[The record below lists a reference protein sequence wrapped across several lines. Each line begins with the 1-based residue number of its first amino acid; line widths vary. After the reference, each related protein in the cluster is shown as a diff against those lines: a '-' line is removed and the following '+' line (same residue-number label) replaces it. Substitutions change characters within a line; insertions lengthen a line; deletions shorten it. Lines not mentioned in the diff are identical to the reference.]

1 MSLDYATLD
10 ILRRQ
15 HPAWRLLLAEHAAL
29 IASFLHKTFVSPNVR
44 MKSAADLAE
53 ALEDELF
60 GLRQQLGSDT
70 FPRTAMEYLNDWTA
84 NEAAFDEEAAIQ
96 NKPNETHVAF
106 DEGRK
111 AHAAL
116 LDEITKSPTASISP
130 AVPAKSSSAAKRE
143 P

>member
-15 HPAWRLLLAEHAAL
+15 HPVWRLLLAEHAAL

-70 FPRTAMEYLNDWTA
+70 FPRTPHDRFWIGG
-84 NEAAFDEEAAIQ
+84 F
-96 NKPNETHVAF
+96 K
-106 DEGRK
+106 
-111 AHAAL
+111 
-116 LDEITKSPTASISP
+116 
-130 AVPAKSSSAAKRE
+130 
-143 P
+143 